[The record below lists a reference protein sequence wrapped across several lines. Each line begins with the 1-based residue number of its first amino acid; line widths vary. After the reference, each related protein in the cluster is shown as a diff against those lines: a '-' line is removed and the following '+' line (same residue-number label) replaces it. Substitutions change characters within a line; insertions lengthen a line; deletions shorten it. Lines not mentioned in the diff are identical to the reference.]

1 MSLPHQPVELNIT
14 IYVEMELNHQPNLE
28 IETAVDWR
36 CEDPGV
42 DVHPGARVGVD
53 LGVAD
58 WTAPALEDLEVPG
71 EAGGSLAGALTSL
84 LTTLKKTAVL
94 DITGMSRLA
103 LPGRRSDNKY
113 SRLEICSSSWVTLL

>member
-53 LGVAD
+53 LGVGD
-58 WTAPALEDLEVPG
+58 WAAPALEDLQIPG
-71 EAGGSLAGALTSL
+71 EAGGKSQAGPHLAPHHTEEDGG
-84 LTTLKKTAVL
+84 V
-94 DITGMSRLA
+94 RHH
-103 LPGRRSDNKY
+103 
-113 SRLEICSSSWVTLL
+113 